1 MNFDVIGNRAML
13 RLVAVGVFV
22 GVHQTAALAEDVL
35 QIHNLPIYPA
45 ELVES
50 ADHESASGGY
60 TGSVSF
66 GEVEIVRERY
76 ADGKLKVERQVT
88 LDAEGNYVNHGAW
101 RLFSPTETIIAEG
114 HYDMGRRVGSW
125 TRWLERN
132 DSPMFTKHPFNRFKP
147 PFVSQTVFNNGVM
160 EGEWLVVD
168 ADNRKVL
175 QVSLVDGKRHG
186 MVITFLPNGN
196 SHRQESYER
205 GVPVGDVLEAD
216 AKSGELK
223 RVATYIDGRRLITKT
238 THHRRGKQKKSEEMF
253 LAAKTV
259 ETTPDNFWT
268 VQLAEYG
275 SEGNDLRHGQSKVWY
290 ENGQLQVEGVYRQDK
305 RSGPFAYW
313 YANGQI
319 SAMGTFTDD
328 QPDNEWVWWHE
339 NGQKSAIGNYD
350 NGALVGEWRR
360 WQENGKL
367 AETKTYG
374 GDEAVAAKPRPQ
386 PPREIRLGSAPRSGS
401 TIK

>member
-1 MNFDVIGNRAML
+1 MNSNINGNRAML
-13 RLVAVGVFV
+13 RLVALGVFLI
-22 GVHQTAALAEDVL
+22 GQQTAVQAENVL
-35 QIHNLPIYPA
+35 QIHNLPIYPVDMTEA
-45 ELVES
+45 
-50 ADHESASGGY
+50 ADHERASDSSRE
-60 TGSVSF
+60 SVTF
-66 GEVEIVRERY
+66 GEVEVVRERY
-76 ADGKLKVERQVT
+76 PDGKLKIERQVT

-114 HYDMGRRVGSW
+114 HYDMGRRVGNW
-125 TRWLERN
+125 TRWLDRN
-132 DSPMFTKHPFNRFKP
+132 DSPVFSKHPFNRFKP
-147 PFVSQTVFNNGVM
+147 PFVSQAVFNDGVM

-168 ADNRKVL
+168 TDSRKVL

-196 SHRQESYER
+196 SYRQETYDR

-216 AKSGELK
+216 GKTGELK
-223 RVATYIDGRRLITKT
+223 RVATYIDGRRIITKT

-253 LAAKTV
+253 LAAKTI
-259 ETTPDNFWT
+259 EKTPDNFWS

-275 SEGNDLRHGQSKVWY
+275 SEGNDLRHGPSKVWY

-350 NGALVGEWRR
+350 NGAQIGEWRW
-360 WQENGKL
+360 WQESGKL
-367 AETKTYG
+367 AEKKVFRG
-374 GDEAVAAKPRPQ
+374 GEEAIAAKPQ
-386 PPREIRLGSAPRSGS
+386 AEIRLGSAPRTGS